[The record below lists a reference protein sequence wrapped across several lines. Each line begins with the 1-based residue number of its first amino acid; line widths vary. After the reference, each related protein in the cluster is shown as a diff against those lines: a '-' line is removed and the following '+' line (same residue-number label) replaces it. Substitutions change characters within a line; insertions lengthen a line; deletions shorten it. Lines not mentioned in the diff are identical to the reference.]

1 MEWNH
6 PSFPPWSMEKL
17 FSTKWVPDAKKIG
30 HHCSRK
36 WNAHIQGTKTKQW
49 AKEIQVE
56 LGSLALSTG
65 FTILNLYDP
74 EEFTYTLQA
83 LVLSPK
89 MGLTLILQMLQG
101 FGEDT
106 MS

>member
-1 MEWNH
+1 ME
-6 PSFPPWSMEKL
+6 S
-17 FSTKWVPDAKKIG
+17 
-30 HHCSRK
+30 
-36 WNAHIQGTKTKQW
+36 
-49 AKEIQVE
+49 
-56 LGSLALSTG
+56 GSLALSTG

-89 MGLTLILQMLQG
+89 MGLPLILQMLQG